1 MSERDPALA
10 FTGERFIPGT
20 RGEIWIEHWHRYHF
34 ASRWSAGR
42 RVLDIA
48 CGEGYGS
55 ALLARNAAHVTGVD
69 VSPEAVRHAK
79 QRYGGV
85 ANAEFRDGSCARIP
99 LADASV
105 DLVVSFETVEHIAEQ
120 ETFLGEIA
128 RVLAPD
134 GVLLMSC
141 PNKAEYT
148 DKRGFRNE
156 FHVKELYRE
165 ELDALV
171 RPHFPHADWYG
182 QRPTYYSIIA
192 PERPTPW
199 AGQLVEVTEREP
211 DAATG
216 RLSNPLY
223 FILAASRERAALTPV
238 APLLSVLADRDD
250 WVYNDYV
257 KVFKDLTRHAAL
269 NQELQAK
276 LAEKD
281 AQLERL
287 RARPWWS
294 RLLRSKK

>member
-1 MSERDPALA
+1 MSEAASDLA

-55 ALLARNAAHVTGVD
+55 ALLARQAARVTGVD
-69 VSPEAVRHAK
+69 VSLEAVEHA
-79 QRYGGV
+79 RLAYASV
-85 ANAEFRDGSCARIP
+85 RNVDFRQGSCTRIP
-99 LADASV
+99 LPDESV
-105 DLVVSFETVEHIAEQ
+105 DLVVSFETLEHIEEQ
-120 ETFLGEIA
+120 DAFLDEIG

-165 ELDALV
+165 QLETLV
-171 RPHFPHADWYG
+171 RSRFAHADWYG
-182 QRPTYYSIIA
+182 QRPTFYSIIA
-192 PERPTPW
+192 PERAVPW
-199 AGQLVEVTEREP
+199 AGQLVEVTEQQP
-211 DAATG
+211 DTG
-216 RLSNPLY
+216 SSRLSDPIY
-223 FILAASRERAALTPV
+223 FIVAAARDRGALLQV
-238 APLLSVLADRDD
+238 APALSVFADRSD
-250 WVYNDYV
+250 WVYQDYV
-257 KVFKDLTRHAAL
+257 KVFRDLTHHAAL
-269 NQELQAK
+269 NKELRAK

-281 AQLERL
+281 AELAKVRN
-287 RARPWWS
+287 RPPWWK
-294 RLLRSKK
+294 RWLGK